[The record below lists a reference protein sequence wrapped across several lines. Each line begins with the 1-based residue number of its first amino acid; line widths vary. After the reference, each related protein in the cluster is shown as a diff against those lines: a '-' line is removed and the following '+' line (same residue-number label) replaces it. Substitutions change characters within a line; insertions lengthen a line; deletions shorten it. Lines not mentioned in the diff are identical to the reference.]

1 MGRMKKRGIFNDF
14 KAYSSNRAIHIV
26 QKQPTVRW

>member
-1 MGRMKKRGIFNDF
+1 MGRIKKRGIFNDF
-14 KAYSSNRAIHIV
+14 KAYRAIHIV